1 MSITLSTNVFVQ
13 FLTQNDVKQ
22 FGIVQGV
29 ISSCRAKRPAFIF
42 REVVVELVWVL
53 ERFYKYSQN
62 EITAAVMGLVSAAEL
77 QVEIAQDVADIL
89 PPYQNEGFGFFDL
102 MIRQAAIR
110 NGVHELQTFYRN
122 SAQLAVVNPLQTS
135 QLSTSHQAGL
145 CVRIF

>member
-1 MSITLSTNVFVQ
+1 MTIALNTNALVR
-13 FLTQNDVKQ
+13 FLTQYDFEQFEIARNVINNCIAKQ
-22 FGIVQGV
+22 
-29 ISSCRAKRPAFIF
+29 PAFNC
-42 REVVVELVWVL
+42 REVLLELVWVL
-53 ERFYKYSQN
+53 ERSYKFIRN
-62 EITAAVMGLVSAAEL
+62 EITAAVMGLVSVAEL
-77 QVEIAQDVADIL
+77 QVEAVEDVAEIL
-89 PPYQNEGFGFFDL
+89 PLYQNGGFRFLDL